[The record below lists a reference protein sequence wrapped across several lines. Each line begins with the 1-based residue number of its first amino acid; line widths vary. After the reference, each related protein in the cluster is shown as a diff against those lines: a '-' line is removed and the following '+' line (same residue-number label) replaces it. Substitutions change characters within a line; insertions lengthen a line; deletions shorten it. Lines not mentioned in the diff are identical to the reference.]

1 MIARLAKVLRRALP
15 RAALGLALVT
25 LLAPDLAAARP
36 GGGDSYSGGGGHDS
50 GGGGGGGGD
59 GGDNAFIGELIFQ
72 LIRLCFYYP
81 KVGIPLLLLVVGI
94 LIYGWYQKQKNKDWD
109 SGPPVVLERAT
120 SLNDVRQVDPD
131 FSQVLFEDFVFRL
144 YATAHRARGQA
155 GGLDALAPYITADAR
170 ATLTQRGTAPV
181 EGVVIGAMRA
191 TRVTVPNAD
200 VIAANPL
207 ARVRISLELET
218 NYTTG
223 VPGKQQTSFIVER
236 WVLGRQHDARTKAP
250 SPSRT
255 FPCPNCGAP
264 WQGAD
269 APGTQKCSYCG
280 EIVDNG
286 RFDWQVENVELLH
299 ERLQPPTLTEEV
311 PERGTDLTT
320 YLQPSLDTQWMG
332 LLRDDPAM
340 SDASLVARLQHV
352 YITMNDAW
360 NAGDL
365 LPARAV
371 LSDGLYDYL
380 SYWLVAYRAQG
391 LRNVLEGMTLTHHAF
406 AKVTRDRWFDAVT
419 IRIWG
424 TGKDYV
430 VRSADGS
437 HVRGSRSRDRRY
449 SEYWTLI
456 RSATRRGPARADA
469 NCGNCG
475 SPLIV
480 TMAGGCHHC
489 GAHVTAGE
497 FDWVLSK
504 IEQDDS
510 YRG

>member
-1 MIARLAKVLRRALP
+1 MKLPSGALSRLVALAVLLVPA
-15 RAALGLALVT
+15 LAL
-25 LLAPDLAAARP
+25 ARP

-50 GGGGGGGGD
+50 GGGGGGGD
-59 GGDNAFIGELIFQ
+59 SAVIGELIFQ

-81 KVGIPLLLLVVGI
+81 KVGVPLLLAVCAFVA
-94 LIYGWYQKQKNKDWD
+94 YGWYQKHKNKDWD
-109 SGPPVVLERAT
+109 SGPPVQLQWSSSLEDLR
-120 SLNDVRQVDPD
+120 RVDPD
-131 FSQVLFEDFVFRL
+131 FSQILFEDFVFRL

-155 GGLDALAPYITADAR
+155 GGLDALAPYLSIDAR
-170 ATLTQRGTAPV
+170 AQLTARGTAPV
-181 EGVVIGAMRA
+181 EGVVIGAMR
-191 TRVTVPNAD
+191 TFRVDLPTPEA
-200 VIAANPL
+200 IAQDPE
-207 ARVRISLELET
+207 ARVHVGIELEA

-223 VPGKQQTSFIVER
+223 APGSQRTSFVVEHWTLSR
-236 WVLGRQHDARTKAP
+236 RHDARTRPP
-250 SPSRT
+250 SASRT

-269 APGTQKCSYCG
+269 TSGGQKCAYCG

-286 RFDWQVENVELLH
+286 RFDWLVERVTLRH
-299 ERLQPPTLTEEV
+299 EREQPPTLTSEV
-311 PERGTDLTT
+311 PERGTDLQT
-320 YLQPSLDTQWMG
+320 YVQPGLDAHWLA
-332 LLRDDPAM
+332 LLRDDPQM
-340 SDASLVARLQHV
+340 SDASVIARLQHI

-371 LSDGLYDYL
+371 LSDGLFDYL
-380 SYWLVAYRAQG
+380 QYWLVAYRQQG
-391 LRNVLEGMTLTHHAF
+391 LRNVLEDMRLTHHAF
-406 AKVTRDRWFDAVT
+406 ARLTRDRWYDALT
-419 IRIWG
+419 IRVWG

-430 VRSADGS
+430 IRTHDGS
-437 HVRGSRSRDRRY
+437 HVRGSRSRERRY

-456 RSATRRGPARADA
+456 RSAARRGAPRADA
-469 NCGNCG
+469 NCANCG
-475 SPLIV
+475 APLIV
-480 TMAGGCHHC
+480 TMAGGCASC